1 MTPLGKLTLAIIGL
15 RLFGGVGF
23 LWGMFLGHVLIDRSL
38 VKNFIKQKLS
48 QLDDTIRLMLPFR
61 FYHYYNYLIEHI
73 LGKLWGV
80 LVGGLTFGWAGVA
93 VMALLGHLLFD
104 CQRCKNCKEWRYA
117 FEDFWNKNLGKIFGG
132 LIGFSLNSKWLLF
145 VGVILGFFFDSFRLE
160 GGLRSKLKLGP
171 ILNFWSKI
179 NPLKLALR
187 SQEARDVSFVQ
198 SMAGL
203 AAKISK
209 ADGAVSENEIR
220 TFKKLFNTDKNPKIA
235 RIFNDAK
242 QTTAGYQAYARQ
254 LKVLSRDNLDM
265 KESIIEN
272 LFKIAVV
279 DGEILND
286 EMAILEDIANIIE
299 LPQGNYTIIKD
310 RFIFKPVNSNLQD
323 FYQVLGVFYN
333 ASDKEIKRRWKEL
346 INLYHPDLAQAKG
359 ASAQEIETCTLKMAE
374 INNAYEHIMK
384 SRQAG

>member
-1 MTPLGKLTLAIIGL
+1 MTPLGKLTLAVIGL
-15 RLFGGVGF
+15 RLFGAAGF
-23 LWGMFLGHVLIDRSL
+23 LWGMFFGHVLIDRTL
-38 VKNFIKQKLS
+38 VKTIIKQKFS

-61 FYHYYNYLIEHI
+61 FYRSYNYLIEHV

-80 LVGGLTFGWAGVA
+80 ILGGLTFGWVGVA
-93 VMALLGHLLFD
+93 VLGILGHLLFD
-104 CQRCKNCKEWRYA
+104 CQKCKSCKEWRYA
-117 FEDFWNKNLGKIFGG
+117 FEDFWNVNLGKIFGG
-132 LIGFSLNSKWLLF
+132 LIGFTCKSKLLLF
-145 VGVILGFFFDSFRLE
+145 IGVILGFFFDSFRLE
-160 GGLRSKLKLGP
+160 GGLRTKLKLGP
-171 ILNFWSKI
+171 VLNFWSKI

-235 RIFNDAK
+235 RIFNEAK
-242 QTTAGYQAYARQ
+242 QSTAGYQAYEKQ
-254 LKVLSRDNLDM
+254 LKILSRDNLDM

-279 DGEILND
+279 DGEILSD
-286 EMAILEDIANIIE
+286 EMEMLEDIANIIE

-310 RFIFKPVNSNLQD
+310 RFVFKPSNETLQD
-323 FYQVLGVFYN
+323 YYEVLGVFYN

-346 INLYHPDLAQAKG
+346 INQYHPDLAQAKG
-359 ASAQEIETCTLKMAE
+359 ASAREIEACTLKMAE
-374 INNAYEHIMK
+374 INNAYEHIIK

>member
-1 MTPLGKLTLAIIGL
+1 MTPLGKLTFAVIGL
-15 RLFGGVGF
+15 RLFGGTGF
-23 LWGMFLGHVLIDRSL
+23 LWGMFLGHILIDHSL
-38 VKNFIKQKLS
+38 VKTFIKNKFS

-61 FYHYYNYLIEHI
+61 FYRYYNCLVDNII
-73 LGKLWGV
+73 GKLWGT
-80 LVGGLTFGWAGVA
+80 LLGGLTFGWAGIA
-93 VMALLGHLLFD
+93 VLGILGHMLFD
-104 CQRCKNCKEWRYA
+104 CRQCKNYKDMRYA

-132 LIGFSLNSKWLLF
+132 LIGFSFRSKILLF
-145 VGVILGFFFDSFRLE
+145 VGIILGFFFDSFRLE

-171 ILNFWSKI
+171 ILNFWHKV

-187 SQEARDVSFVQ
+187 SQEAKDVSFVQ

-235 RIFNDAK
+235 RIFNEAK
-242 QTTAGYQAYARQ
+242 QSTDGYQAYARQ
-254 LKVLSRDNLDM
+254 LKVLSRNNLDM

-279 DGEILND
+279 DGEIQTD
-286 EMAILEDIANIIE
+286 EQEMLEDIANIIE
-299 LPQGNYTIIKD
+299 LPQGNYIIIKN
-310 RFIFKPVNSNLQD
+310 RFVFKPSNETLQD
-323 FYQVLGVFYN
+323 YYEVLGIFYN
-333 ASDKEIKRRWKEL
+333 AGDKEIKRRWKEL
-346 INLYHPDLAQAKG
+346 INQYHPDLAQAKG
-359 ASAQEIETCTLKMAE
+359 ASPQEIEACTLKMAE

-384 SRQAG
+384 SRKAG

>member
-1 MTPLGKLTLAIIGL
+1 MTPLGKLTLAVIGL
-15 RLFGGVGF
+15 RLFGAAGF
-23 LWGMFLGHVLIDRSL
+23 LWGMFFGHVLIDRTL
-38 VKNFIKQKLS
+38 VKTIIKQKFS

-61 FYHYYNYLIEHI
+61 FYRSYNYLIEHV

-80 LVGGLTFGWAGVA
+80 ILGGLTFGWVGVA
-93 VMALLGHLLFD
+93 VLGILGHLLFD
-104 CQRCKNCKEWRYA
+104 CQKCKSCKEWRYA
-117 FEDFWNKNLGKIFGG
+117 FEDFWNVNLGKIFGG
-132 LIGFSLNSKWLLF
+132 LIGFTCKSKLLLF
-145 VGVILGFFFDSFRLE
+145 IGVILGFFFDSFRLE
-160 GGLRSKLKLGP
+160 GGLRTKLKLGP
-171 ILNFWSKI
+171 VLNFWSKI

-235 RIFNDAK
+235 RIFNEAK
-242 QTTAGYQAYARQ
+242 QSTAGYQAYAKQ
-254 LKVLSRDNLDM
+254 LKILSRDNLDM

-279 DGEILND
+279 DGEILSD
-286 EMAILEDIANIIE
+286 EMEMLEDIANIIE

-310 RFIFKPVNSNLQD
+310 RFVFKPSNETLQD
-323 FYQVLGVFYN
+323 
-333 ASDKEIKRRWKEL
+333 
-346 INLYHPDLAQAKG
+346 
-359 ASAQEIETCTLKMAE
+359 
-374 INNAYEHIMK
+374 
-384 SRQAG
+384 

>member
-15 RLFGGVGF
+15 RFFGALGF
-23 LWGMFLGHVLIDRSL
+23 FWGMFLGHILIDRTL
-38 VKNFIKQKLS
+38 VKTFLKQKLN
-48 QLDDTIRLMLPFR
+48 QIDDNIRLMLPFHLYR
-61 FYHYYNYLIEHI
+61 YYNYLIDQV
-73 LGKLWGV
+73 LGKLWGTV
-80 LVGGLTFGWAGVA
+80 LGGLTFGWAGVA
-93 VMALLGHLLFD
+93 ILGLLGHFLFD
-104 CQRCKNCKEWRYA
+104 CKRCKNCKEFRYA
-117 FEDFWNKNLGKIFGG
+117 FEDFWNKNLGKIAGG
-132 LIGFSLNSKWLLF
+132 LIGFTLKNKVLLF
-145 VGVILGFFFDSFRLE
+145 IGVILGFFFDSFRLE
-160 GGLRSKLKLGP
+160 GGLRSKLKLGS

-187 SQEARDVSFVQ
+187 SQEAKDVAFVQ

-209 ADGAVSENEIR
+209 ADGVVSENEIR
-220 TFKKLFNTDKNPKIA
+220 TFKKLFATDRNPKIA

-242 QTTAGYQAYARQ
+242 QTTQDYQAYAKQ
-254 LKVLSRDNLDM
+254 LQMLSHDNLDM

-279 DGEILND
+279 DGEVLPD
-286 EMAILEDIANIIE
+286 ELDILEDIANIIE
-299 LPQGNYTIIKD
+299 LPQGNYIIIKD
-310 RFIFKPVNSNLQD
+310 RFIFKPSNDTIQD
-323 FYQVLGVFYN
+323 YYEVLGVFYN

-346 INLYHPDLAQAKG
+346 INQYHPDLAQARG
-359 ASAQEIETCTLKMAE
+359 ASQQEIENCTLKMAE

>member
-1 MTPLGKLTLAIIGL
+1 MTPLGKLTLAVIGL
-15 RLFGGVGF
+15 RLGGAAGF
-23 LWGMFLGHVLIDRSL
+23 FWGMFLGHILIDRTL
-38 VKNFIKQKLS
+38 VKTFIKQKLS
-48 QLDDTIRLMLPFR
+48 LLDDTIRLLLPFR
-61 FYHYYNYLIEHI
+61 LYRYYNYLNDHI

-80 LVGGLTFGWAGVA
+80 ILGGATFGWAGIA
-93 VMALLGHLLFD
+93 VLGILGHLLFD
-104 CQRCKNCKEWRYA
+104 CAKCKNCKELRYA

-132 LIGFSLNSKWLLF
+132 ILGFTCGSKTLLF

-171 ILNFWSKI
+171 VLNFWSKV

-209 ADGAVSENEIR
+209 ADGVVSEREIR

-235 RIFNDAK
+235 RIFNEAK
-242 QTTAGYQAYARQ
+242 QTTDGYQAYARQ
-254 LKVLSRDNLDM
+254 LKLLSVDNLDM

-272 LFKIAVV
+272 LFQIAVV
-279 DGEILND
+279 DGEVLND
-286 EMAILEDIANIIE
+286 EMDILEDIANIIE
-299 LPQGNYTIIKD
+299 LPQGNYIVIRD
-310 RFIFKPVNSNLQD
+310 RFIAKPANNNLQD
-323 FYQVLGVFYN
+323 FYEILGVFYN

-346 INLYHPDLAQAKG
+346 INQYHPDLAQAKG
-359 ASAQEIETCTLKMAE
+359 ANEQEIEACTIKMAE
-374 INNAYEHIMK
+374 INNAYENIMK

>member
-1 MTPLGKLTLAIIGL
+1 MTPLGKLTLAVIGL
-15 RLFGGVGF
+15 RLFGAAGF
-23 LWGMFLGHVLIDRSL
+23 LWGMFFGHVLIDRTL
-38 VKNFIKQKLS
+38 VKTIIKQKFS

-61 FYHYYNYLIEHI
+61 FYRSYNYLIEHV

-80 LVGGLTFGWAGVA
+80 ILGGLTFGWVGVA
-93 VMALLGHLLFD
+93 VLGILGHLLFD
-104 CQRCKNCKEWRYA
+104 CQKCKSCKEWRYA
-117 FEDFWNKNLGKIFGG
+117 FEDFWNVNLGKIFGG
-132 LIGFSLNSKWLLF
+132 LIGFTCKSKLLLF
-145 VGVILGFFFDSFRLE
+145 IGVILGFFFDSFRLE
-160 GGLRSKLKLGP
+160 GGLRTKLKLGP
-171 ILNFWSKI
+171 VLNFWSKI

-235 RIFNDAK
+235 RIFNEAK
-242 QTTAGYQAYARQ
+242 QSTAGYQAYAKQ
-254 LKVLSRDNLDM
+254 LKILSRDNLDM

-279 DGEILND
+279 DGEILSD
-286 EMAILEDIANIIE
+286 EMEMLEDIANIIE

-310 RFIFKPVNSNLQD
+310 RFVFKPSNETLQD
-323 FYQVLGVFYN
+323 YYEVLGVFYN

-346 INLYHPDLAQAKG
+346 INQYHPDLAQAKG
-359 ASAQEIETCTLKMAE
+359 ASAGKLKPAL
-374 INNAYEHIMK
+374 
-384 SRQAG
+384 

>member
-38 VKNFIKQKLS
+38 VKNYIKQKLS

-254 LKVLSRDNLDM
+254 LKILSRDNLDM

-323 FYQVLGVFYN
+323 FYQILGVFYN

-359 ASAQEIETCTLKMAE
+359 ASAQEIESCTLKMAE

>member
-38 VKNFIKQKLS
+38 VKNYIKQKLS

-209 ADGAVSENEIR
+209 ADGVVSENEIR

-254 LKVLSRDNLDM
+254 LKILSRDNLDM

-323 FYQVLGVFYN
+323 FYQILGVFYN

-359 ASAQEIETCTLKMAE
+359 ASAQEIESCTLKMAE

>member
-1 MTPLGKLTLAIIGL
+1 MTPLGKLTLAVIGL
-15 RLFGGVGF
+15 RLFGAAGF
-23 LWGMFLGHVLIDRSL
+23 LWGMFFGHVLIDRTL
-38 VKNFIKQKLS
+38 VKTIIKQKFS

-61 FYHYYNYLIEHI
+61 FYRSYNYLIEHV

-80 LVGGLTFGWAGVA
+80 ILGGLTFGWVGVA
-93 VMALLGHLLFD
+93 VLGILGHLLFD
-104 CQRCKNCKEWRYA
+104 CHK
-117 FEDFWNKNLGKIFGG
+117 
-132 LIGFSLNSKWLLF
+132 SKLLLF
-145 VGVILGFFFDSFRLE
+145 IGVILGFFFDSFRLE
-160 GGLRSKLKLGP
+160 GGLRTKLKLGP
-171 ILNFWSKI
+171 VLNFWSKI

-235 RIFNDAK
+235 RIFNEAK
-242 QTTAGYQAYARQ
+242 QSTAGYQAYAKQ
-254 LKVLSRDNLDM
+254 LKILSRDNLDM

-279 DGEILND
+279 DGEILSD
-286 EMAILEDIANIIE
+286 EMEMLEDIANIIE

-310 RFIFKPVNSNLQD
+310 RFVFKPSNETLQD
-323 FYQVLGVFYN
+323 YYEVLGVFYN

-346 INLYHPDLAQAKG
+346 INQYHPDLAQAKG
-359 ASAQEIETCTLKMAE
+359 ASAREIEACTLKMAE
-374 INNAYEHIMK
+374 INNAYEHIIK

>member
-15 RLFGGVGF
+15 RLFGAVGF
-23 LWGMFLGHVLIDRSL
+23 LWGMFLGHILIDRSL
-38 VKNFIKQKLS
+38 VKNIIKQKLS

-61 FYHYYNYLIEHI
+61 LYHYYNYLIEHV

-80 LVGGLTFGWAGVA
+80 IIGGLTFGWAGIA
-93 VMALLGHLLFD
+93 VMALLGHILFD
-104 CQRCKNCKEWRYA
+104 CQRCKNCRELRYA

-132 LIGFSLNSKWLLF
+132 LIGFTFKSKLLLF
-145 VGVILGFFFDSFRLE
+145 IGVILGFFFDSFRLE
-160 GGLRSKLKLGP
+160 GGLRTKLKLGP

-235 RIFNDAK
+235 RIFNEAK
-242 QTTAGYQAYARQ
+242 QTTAGYQAYAKQ
-254 LKVLSRDNLDM
+254 LKILSRDNLDM

-272 LFKIAVV
+272 LFKIAIV
-279 DGEILND
+279 DGEILGEEKD
-286 EMAILEDIANIIE
+286 MLEDIANIIE

-310 RFIFKPVNSNLQD
+310 RFIFKPVNNSLQD
-323 FYQVLGVFYN
+323 FYEILGIFYN

-346 INLYHPDLAQAKG
+346 INQYHPDLAQAKG
-359 ASAQEIETCTLKMAE
+359 ATAQEIEACTLKMAE

>member
-15 RLFGGVGF
+15 RLFGAVGF

-38 VKNFIKQKLS
+38 VKNIIKQKLS

-61 FYHYYNYLIEHI
+61 LYHYYNYLIEHV

-80 LVGGLTFGWAGVA
+80 IIGGLTFGWAGIA
-93 VMALLGHLLFD
+93 VMALLGHILFD
-104 CQRCKNCKEWRYA
+104 CQRCKNCRELRYA

-132 LIGFSLNSKWLLF
+132 LIGFTFKSKLLLF
-145 VGVILGFFFDSFRLE
+145 IGVILGFFFDSFRLE
-160 GGLRSKLKLGP
+160 GGLRTKLKLGP

-235 RIFNDAK
+235 RIFNEAK
-242 QTTAGYQAYARQ
+242 QTTAGYQAYAKQ
-254 LKVLSRDNLDM
+254 LKILSRDNLDM

-272 LFKIAVV
+272 LFKIAIV
-279 DGEILND
+279 DGEILGEEKD
-286 EMAILEDIANIIE
+286 MLEDIANIIE

-310 RFIFKPVNSNLQD
+310 RFIFKPVNNSLQD
-323 FYQVLGVFYN
+323 FYEILGIFYN

-346 INLYHPDLAQAKG
+346 INQYHPDLAQAKG
-359 ASAQEIETCTLKMAE
+359 ATAQEIEACTLKMAE